1 MKQRNHLHQ
10 IEKKLH
16 KLQDPNQQES
26 IGAAQE
32 PAELTGNESTS
43 SSYSENTQPTQQA
56 IVEHQ
61 ADSPSPASSSVSL
74 SSVTTSNTANTPP
87 PLSTNGPGNPTTI
100 NNNQTS
106 NNNSNLMP
114 NRLQQQ
120 QQHLVDLNNQA
131 KANYFTQTI
140 KNNSLYYPYN
150 ALSNLTQT
158 PNRYIPSSTNPNRY
172 LTANMYLNQQ
182 QTNFNTLQTL
192 QTHMMNQ
199 AKSINSGSQ
208 RYKKQ
213 LSQSFR
219 DILENTLLINGFDEM
234 TANEHTENTQNVYYQ
249 TQAANIYLN
258 TKSATHNPRHGKC
271 LANSTSSL
279 NNNNNSNNLGA
290 ARHMTEPPEYS
301 LGSSDQFIILN
312 DTSASDESQSEKTG
326 PNKTSEASSPATGAN
341 TQIAMKF
348 AELERTLALTK
359 AENHTLLEQQVKSSS
374 LLFKIKLWL
383 R

>member
-1 MKQRNHLHQ
+1 
-10 IEKKLH
+10 
-16 KLQDPNQQES
+16 
-26 IGAAQE
+26 
-32 PAELTGNESTS
+32 
-43 SSYSENTQPTQQA
+43 
-56 IVEHQ
+56 
-61 ADSPSPASSSVSL
+61 
-74 SSVTTSNTANTPP
+74 
-87 PLSTNGPGNPTTI
+87 
-100 NNNQTS
+100 
-106 NNNSNLMP
+106 MP

-290 ARHMTEPPEYS
+290 VRHMTEPPEYS
-301 LGSSDQFIILN
+301 LGSSDQQFIILN
-312 DTSASDESQSEKTG
+312 DTSATDESQSEKTG

-374 LLFKIKLWL
+374 LLFKTKL
-383 R
+383 

>member
-1 MKQRNHLHQ
+1 
-10 IEKKLH
+10 
-16 KLQDPNQQES
+16 
-26 IGAAQE
+26 
-32 PAELTGNESTS
+32 
-43 SSYSENTQPTQQA
+43 
-56 IVEHQ
+56 
-61 ADSPSPASSSVSL
+61 
-74 SSVTTSNTANTPP
+74 
-87 PLSTNGPGNPTTI
+87 
-100 NNNQTS
+100 
-106 NNNSNLMP
+106 MP
-114 NRLQQQ
+114 NRLQQQQ

-150 ALSNLTQT
+150 ALRNLTQT

-199 AKSINSGSQ
+199 AKSINSGGQ
-208 RYKKQ
+208 QYKKQ

-234 TANEHTENTQNVYYQ
+234 AVNAEHTENMQNVYYQ
-249 TQAANIYLN
+249 TQAGMSHTANIYLN
-258 TKSATHNPRHGKC
+258 TKPVTHNPRYGKC

-279 NNNNNSNNLGA
+279 NNSNNNNNNSNNLGVT
-290 ARHMTEPPEYS
+290 RHMTEPPEYS
-301 LGSSDQFIILN
+301 LGSSDQQFIILN
-312 DTSASDESQSEKTG
+312 DTSASDESQSDKIG
-326 PNKTSEASSPATGAN
+326 PNKTSESSPATGAN

-359 AENHTLLEQQVKSSS
+359 AANHTLLEQQVK
-374 LLFKIKLWL
+374 LFECKQKLNFD
-383 R
+383 

>member
-1 MKQRNHLHQ
+1 MHQ

-16 KLQDPNQQES
+16 KLQDTNQQETL
-26 IGAAQE
+26 GTAHE
-32 PAELTGNESTS
+32 PVELTSNDSTS
-43 SSYSENTQPTQQA
+43 SSYSENTQHAQQTSQQA
-56 IVEHQ
+56 LVEHQ

-87 PLSTNGPGNPTTI
+87 PLSANGHGNPTNI

-114 NRLQQQ
+114 NRLQQQQ

-199 AKSINSGSQ
+199 AKSINSGGQ
-208 RYKKQ
+208 QYKKKEFW
-213 LSQSFR
+213 LK
-219 DILENTLLINGFDEM
+219 LLRKRKE
-234 TANEHTENTQNVYYQ
+234 
-249 TQAANIYLN
+249 
-258 TKSATHNPRHGKC
+258 
-271 LANSTSSL
+271 
-279 NNNNNSNNLGA
+279 
-290 ARHMTEPPEYS
+290 
-301 LGSSDQFIILN
+301 
-312 DTSASDESQSEKTG
+312 
-326 PNKTSEASSPATGAN
+326 
-341 TQIAMKF
+341 
-348 AELERTLALTK
+348 
-359 AENHTLLEQQVKSSS
+359 
-374 LLFKIKLWL
+374 
-383 R
+383 